1 VDFYLGLARDA
12 EGPVLE
18 LGCGTGR
25 VTIPIAREGI
35 AVTGLD
41 IEPRMLELA
50 RRRSVG
56 IGAVKWIEADMRR
69 YTLPQRFGLI
79 FVAYR
84 GFLHLLEETDQ
95 RAALGCAFEH
105 LLPGGRL
112 ALNLVNPVVLGLLN
126 RPGASSISRVSGRPK
141 QRYVLAVEMA
151 RLLSETG
158 FEFESLHGGFDRS
171 VFDER
176 RSTEMIWVARRPV
189 ML

>member
-1 VDFYLGLARDA
+1 MGRPGGERGAYAHPDRYESRSPGLPGDVDFYLGLARDA
-12 EGPVLE
+12 EGAVLE

-95 RAALGCAFEH
+95 RAALGCAFAIT
-105 LLPGGRL
+105 RFTQ
-112 ALNLVNPVVLGLLN
+112 NL
-126 RPGASSISRVSGRPK
+126 
-141 QRYVLAVEMA
+141 
-151 RLLSETG
+151 
-158 FEFESLHGGFDRS
+158 F
-171 VFDER
+171 
-176 RSTEMIWVARRPV
+176 
-189 ML
+189 